1 MKRMTV
7 LFLAAALCLWL
18 AACSK
23 EPGHGENPQEIQ
35 AEATDTEG
43 SEEMQQSGSPTH
55 SEGTAEESGEP
66 AQQSIELARPV
77 FHGIVADDSVKCDP
91 VQVHVIVSV
100 AGIDDIMVAV
110 RKN

>member
-43 SEEMQQSGSPTH
+43 SEEMQQSDGSTH
-55 SEGTAEESGEP
+55 REGTAEKLEKP
-66 AQQSIELARPV
+66 VPQSIGLVGPW
-77 FHGIVADDSVKCDP
+77 H
-91 VQVHVIVSV
+91 
-100 AGIDDIMVAV
+100 
-110 RKN
+110 